1 MIIFLNP
8 FFIFKWEIRIC
19 KNVYTHSKY
28 IGKFSFVSILIVKLN
43 AHKFYVIRDYLFVFE
58 GCLGVYG
65 LFFSNF
71 VTSTG
76 LFCKF
81 VVRLAVL
88 KLNIETHPN
97 QMIAIQYIS
106 FFLKWH
112 NLLRF
117 EKIKTKNTRSC
128 QITKLTFQLFLR
140 ISLSNKF
147 I

>member
-28 IGKFSFVSILIVKLN
+28 IG
-43 AHKFYVIRDYLFVFE
+43 KFYVIRDYLFVFE

-140 ISLSNKF
+140 ISLSYKF